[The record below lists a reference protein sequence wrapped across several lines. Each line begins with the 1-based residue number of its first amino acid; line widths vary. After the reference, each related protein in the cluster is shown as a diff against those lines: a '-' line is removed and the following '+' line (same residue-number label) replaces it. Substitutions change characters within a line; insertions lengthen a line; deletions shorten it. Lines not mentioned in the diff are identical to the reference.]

1 MIQRLAIAR
10 AIIHDPE
17 LVLMDEPYSGLD
29 IKAREMLNNIISR
42 QNKKGTTFFL
52 ITHDLDA
59 GFAIATRCGLMAKG
73 RITQECKGSEKA
85 KFSGRFRSE
94 IRGNAP

>member
-1 MIQRLAIAR
+1 MIQKLAIAR

-29 IKAREMLNNIISR
+29 IKARETLNNIISR
-42 QNKKGTTFFL
+42 QNKKGTSFFL

-59 GFAIATRCGLMAKG
+59 GFEIATRCGLLVKG
-73 RITQECKGSEKA
+73 KIALECKGSQKGKFGKLFRKA
-85 KFSGRFRSE
+85 
-94 IRGNAP
+94 IRGDAP